1 MKNILISPKII
12 KDNYNSIGQ
21 FLDNDWINFFKNK
34 DVNLL
39 LFTNLNSK
47 QKLKI
52 NFDAVIISG
61 GNDLLEIKKNKL
73 NIIREKIDKNLFQ
86 LAIEKKKPI
95 LAICKGFQFI
105 NRFYGGKYKKTT
117 NHVKKN
123 HKIFINKNFLYLK
136 KNQVLSVNSY
146 HNYKVTNLAK
156 NMNEIATAVDGSV
169 EIAIHKN
176 RKILGLMFHP
186 ERTNKSN
193 SYVKKIVFKFLKI

>member
-1 MKNILISPKII
+1 MKNILISSKII

-39 LFTNLNSK
+39 LFTKLNSK
-47 QKLKI
+47 HKLKI

-186 ERTNKSN
+186 ERANKSN
-193 SYVKKIVFKFLKI
+193 GYVKKIIFKFLKI

>member
-117 NHVKKN
+117 NG
-123 HKIFINKNFLYLK
+123 IL
-136 KNQVLSVNSY
+136 LS
-146 HNYKVTNLAK
+146 LL
-156 NMNEIATAVDGSV
+156 IW
-169 EIAIHKN
+169 
-176 RKILGLMFHP
+176 
-186 ERTNKSN
+186 
-193 SYVKKIVFKFLKI
+193 